1 MRGKQNIMTTQELNT
16 ILTPYW
22 KQDWDGYC
30 RFDDGWADLVH
41 QCHLEILDV
50 DPNYKIL
57 QIKEKLGGLRYYY
70 QSEMGVWVQEID
82 NIIQKYEELCSSTC
96 ENCDNPGSLSL
107 SGRWYKTLCEEC
119 KITLNYQKI

>member
-1 MRGKQNIMTTQELNT
+1 MTTQELNT

>member
-1 MRGKQNIMTTQELNT
+1 MTTQELNI
-16 ILTPYW
+16 ILEPYW
-22 KQDWDGYC
+22 EPNWDGYC

-96 ENCDNPGSLSL
+96 ENCGNPGSLSL